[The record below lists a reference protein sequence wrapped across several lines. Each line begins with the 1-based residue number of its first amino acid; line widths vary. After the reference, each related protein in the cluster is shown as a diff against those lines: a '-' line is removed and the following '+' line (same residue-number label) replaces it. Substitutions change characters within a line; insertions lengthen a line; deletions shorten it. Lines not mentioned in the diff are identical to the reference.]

1 MTWPYNWAS
10 GLILPKSVPY
20 GGESPVYT
28 APTSLYVTRPV
39 FQLTL
44 NQHLNRSWRLGGW
57 GKVRVEGTYQT
68 ISNVVLGA
76 GDGWKKTFT
85 LEEEFTT
92 SPSLPGNFGLWASK
106 SGSFE
111 PQPFKGENI
120 EDTAGDDEGMW
131 REWVAPG
138 PLTTPTELIGSGLYY
153 AGADPVSFNAYS
165 RLIIT
170 FEGRASTFRS
180 GGYYHNVIKVTAT
193 EEVTTDISVD
203 PIYFE
208 SLLHKDA
215 DNTAEFYIGGW
226 SGGIGDIPTSPHDGA
241 FIESDYYG
249 SANPPLP
256 ATEAGSISFEFLD
269 SETETLELRSPAW
282 VIPVLEGDSYEEV
295 NAVHGLQIYF
305 EEPLEWDAPPP
316 L

>member
-1 MTWPYNWAS
+1 MTWSYNWAS
-10 GLILPKSVPY
+10 GLIVPKSVPY

-28 APTSLYVTRPV
+28 APSSLYTTRPV

-68 ISNVVLGA
+68 VSNVVLGES
-76 GDGWKKTFT
+76 DGWKKTFN
-85 LEEEFTT
+85 LEEEFASTPT
-92 SPSLPGNFGLWASK
+92 LPGNFGLWASK
-106 SGSFE
+106 AGSFE

-120 EDTAGDDEGMW
+120 EDTTGDDDGMW
-131 REWVAPG
+131 REWVAPA
-138 PLTTPTELIGSGLYY
+138 PLTTPAVLIGTGLYI
-153 AGADPVSFNAYS
+153 AGSDPVEFSAYS
-165 RLIIT
+165 RLILT

-208 SLLHKDA
+208 SLLHKDE
-215 DNTAEFYIGGW
+215 DNTAAFYLGGW
-226 SGGIGDIPTSPHDGA
+226 SGGTGDIPTSPHSGA

-256 ATEAGSISFEFLD
+256 PNEAGDISFTMLD
-269 SETETLELRSPAW
+269 AETETLELRSAAY
-282 VIPVLEGDSYEEV
+282 VIPVFEGLSYEEV
-295 NAVHGLQIYF
+295 TAVHNLLLYF
-305 EEPLEWDAPPP
+305 EEPLEWTAPPP